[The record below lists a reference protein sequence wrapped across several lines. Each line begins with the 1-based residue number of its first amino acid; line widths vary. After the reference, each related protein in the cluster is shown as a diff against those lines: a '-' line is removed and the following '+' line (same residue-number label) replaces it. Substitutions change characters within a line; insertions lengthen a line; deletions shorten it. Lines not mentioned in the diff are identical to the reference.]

1 MDYTIIHNEKD
12 KRFEIH
18 LNGKIALVQYK
29 LFEGGIAYMHTDV
42 PPELEGK
49 GIASTLAK
57 YVLDYAAN
65 NNLKVKPYCPY
76 INAYIDR
83 HPEYQANSLFHN
95 KTNNNEN

>member
-1 MDYTIIHNEKD
+1 MEYNVVHNEKD

-18 LNGKIALVQYK
+18 LDNKTAFVQYK
-29 LFEGGIAYMHTDV
+29 LFDEGIAYLHTDV

-57 YVLDYAAN
+57 YVLGYAEN
-65 NNLKVKPYCPY
+65 NGLKVKPYCPY
-76 INAYIDR
+76 INAYIDK

-95 KTNNNEN
+95 KK